1 MSSHHVV
8 RESQEPALIVQDY
21 KALDIESFG
30 QLLEWSPTIITNEE
44 SFDFL
49 LSEGI
54 KVDVIF
60 SNSDYSDI
68 QEHIIQIPGDEGNY
82 IDNALMYLIHQKY
95 NAVNILCNELPKF
108 IPAVANKIN
117 IVLFYNGKRFVL
129 VESYFEKW
137 KPQGARI
144 YIQEQDILSCQGLK
158 LIDDNTYEVC
168 SDGFIKIELN
178 ITNFVIIGEDI

>member
-21 KALDIESFG
+21 NALDLESFG

-49 LSEGI
+49 LSESI
-54 KVDVIF
+54 KVDIIF
-60 SNSDYSDI
+60 SNSDYEGI
-68 QEHIIQIPGDEGNY
+68 QDHIKQISEDGNF
-82 IDNALMYLIHQKY
+82 IDNALLYLIQKKY
-95 NAVNILCNELPKF
+95 NAVNILCNEIPKVLPTIAK
-108 IPAVANKIN
+108 KIN

-137 KPQGARI
+137 KPQGTRI
-144 YIQEQDILSCQGLK
+144 YIQEQYILSVQGLK

-168 SDGFIKIELN
+168 LDGFIKVELN
-178 ITNFVIIGEDI
+178 TTDFVIIGEDI